1 MKKSIK
7 WLSILLILVII
18 LSACGNGQKIDENNE
33 ELPKETNQLSE
44 TSSVPSEEDSQGI
57 EVDKK
62 LLTVDVTLPEQL
74 VGDLSNFDEK
84 EYLAE
89 NEGIKSARVND
100 DGSLTL
106 TMTKSKH
113 KEMLEEVRK
122 SIDESF
128 GEFIEGDNT
137 SYIKTIDYTEN
148 YRDIMVGV
156 DREAY
161 ENSFDLTP
169 FFLGISAGMYQSIAG
184 IEYRTT
190 ITINDTLSGEVIT
203 SVTYPDAFE

>member
-1 MKKSIK
+1 M
-7 WLSILLILVII
+7 
-18 LSACGNGQKIDENNE
+18 
-33 ELPKETNQLSE
+33 
-44 TSSVPSEEDSQGI
+44 
-57 EVDKK
+57 
-62 LLTVDVTLPEQL
+62 PEQL

>member
-122 SIDESF
+122 TFGAKKLITLAVDVTMENEALF
-128 GEFIEGDNT
+128 HGTVQDVIKEVGKRKGEFILIIHQIDGT
-137 SYIKTIDYTEN
+137 HSY
-148 YRDIMVGV
+148 
-156 DREAY
+156 
-161 ENSFDLTP
+161 S
-169 FFLGISAGMYQSIAG
+169 
-184 IEYRTT
+184 
-190 ITINDTLSGEVIT
+190 
-203 SVTYPDAFE
+203 

>member
-89 NEGIKSARVND
+89 NEGIKSARVNNLYFYI
-100 DGSLTL
+100 SPHL
-106 TMTKSKH
+106 
-113 KEMLEEVRK
+113 
-122 SIDESF
+122 
-128 GEFIEGDNT
+128 IE
-137 SYIKTIDYTEN
+137 
-148 YRDIMVGV
+148 
-156 DREAY
+156 
-161 ENSFDLTP
+161 
-169 FFLGISAGMYQSIAG
+169 
-184 IEYRTT
+184 
-190 ITINDTLSGEVIT
+190 
-203 SVTYPDAFE
+203 TYF

>member
-169 FFLGISAGMYQSIAG
+169 FFLEFLQVCIS
-184 IEYRTT
+184 
-190 ITINDTLSGEVIT
+190 L
-203 SVTYPDAFE
+203 